1 MGVEMIQVFKKAVE
15 LSDTW
20 DTLFKDSFYMSKHY
34 LDILENCNPCH
45 QQYVL
50 INDRSAFIIYE
61 LKLNI
66 FCYARMKFNL
76 KINIIGIP
84 ASVSRQGYH
93 MEEGDIIELENYII
107 KAKKSCIILNAED
120 SFLSKNLIQGETLP
134 TCKLQI
140 MWNSFEDYKL
150 SLRSHYRYRL
160 NNALKKGEKI
170 IIKKLEDNSLFD
182 EPMYALYEQVY
193 EKSNYKLEK
202 LSIDFFRRMPT
213 DIYVFYIEEHPAAF
227 VQLADHKNELF
238 FVFGG
243 MDYALN
249 HGYDLYRNM
258 LIFIL
263 RHGIENKYESIDMG
277 QTAEDAKMKLG
288 CKQYKKYMH
297 LYHPNFIIRFL
308 IKLFVKKL
316 SYKPLELKINLF
328 KSE

>member
-1 MGVEMIQVFKKAVE
+1 MGVKMIRIFEKARV
-15 LSDTW
+15 LPDIW
-20 DTLFKDSFYMSKHY
+20 DMLFEDSFYMSRQY
-34 LDILENCNPCH
+34 LDILEHCNPCK
-45 QQYVL
+45 QQYVI
-50 INDRSAFIIYE
+50 INDSSAFIIYE

-66 FCYARMKFNL
+66 FCYARMKFNF

-93 MEEGDIIELENYII
+93 IREFDIKELETYIV
-107 KAKKSCIILNAED
+107 KTKKSCIILNAED
-120 SFLSKNLIQGETLP
+120 SFLSKNLVQGETLP
-134 TCKLQI
+134 TCKIQI
-140 MWNSFEDYKL
+140 MWSSFEDYKL

-170 IIKKLEDNSLFD
+170 IIKKLADNSLFD
-182 EPMYALYEQVY
+182 ERMYALYEQVY
-193 EKSNYKLEK
+193 TKSKYKLEK

-213 DIYVFYIEEHPAAF
+213 DIYVFYIEEQPAAF
-227 VQLADHKNELF
+227 VQLSEHQGELF

-249 HGYDLYRNM
+249 HRYDLYRNM
-258 LIFIL
+258 LVFIL

-297 LYHPNFIIRFL
+297 IYHPNCIIRFL
-308 IKLFVKKL
+308 IKLFAKKL
-316 SYKPLELKINLF
+316 SYKPLELKMNLF
-328 KSE
+328 HR

>member
-1 MGVEMIQVFKKAVE
+1 MIKVFDKAIG
-15 LSDTW
+15 LPDAW
-20 DTLFKDSFYMSKHY
+20 DTLFKDSCYMSKQY
-34 LDILENCNPCH
+34 LEILERCNPCG
-45 QQYVL
+45 QKYVM
-50 INDRSAFIIYE
+50 INDSSAFIVYE

-66 FCYARMKFNL
+66 FCYSRMNFNL
-76 KINIIGIP
+76 KVNIIGIP
-84 ASVSRQGYH
+84 CSVSGQGYRI
-93 MEEGDIIELENYII
+93 EEADIKELENYII
-107 KAKKSCIILNAED
+107 KAKKSCIILNSDD
-120 SFLSKNLIQGETLP
+120 SFLSKSLIQGETLP

-140 MWNSFEDYKL
+140 MWDSFEDYKL

-170 IIKKLEDNSLFD
+170 IIKKLEDNRLFD

-193 EKSNYKLEK
+193 SKSNYKLEK

-213 DIYVFYIEEHPAAF
+213 DIYVFYIENQPAAF
-227 VQLADHKNELF
+227 VQLSDYKDELL

-249 HGYDLYRNM
+249 HEYDLYINM

-263 RHGIENKYESIDMG
+263 RHGIENRYLAIDMG

-288 CKQYKKYMH
+288 CKQYKKYMY

-328 KSE
+328 KSK